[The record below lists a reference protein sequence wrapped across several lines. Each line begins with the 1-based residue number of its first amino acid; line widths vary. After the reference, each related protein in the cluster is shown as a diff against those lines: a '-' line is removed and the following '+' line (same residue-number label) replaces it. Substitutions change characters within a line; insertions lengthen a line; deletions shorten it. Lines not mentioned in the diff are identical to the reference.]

1 MTVSRRS
8 GGASPPS
15 RLFHTAGRPRL
26 AIGCIIKGGG
36 GVEDVDISTGT
47 VLVAHD
53 VEADAAS
60 VRFRDINQ
68 HHTGFPDGVLGGRYI
83 HYDIRGRIRAFEFVA
98 VSKGVN
104 LEDFPEP
111 EAALAVKVMLRGGF
125 IIRYDLPRE
134 QRD

>member
-1 MTVSRRS
+1 MQTQLSRHFTR
-8 GGASPPS
+8 
-15 RLFHTAGRPRL
+15 RGRPRL
-26 AIGCIIKGGG
+26 AGGCIIRGGG
-36 GVEDVDISTGT
+36 AEDVDISTDA

-60 VRFRDINQ
+60 VRFRDVHQ

-83 HYDIRGRIRAFEFVA
+83 HYDIKGRIRAFEFVA

-111 EAALAVKVMLRGGF
+111 EAALAVKVLLRDGF
-125 IIRYDLPRE
+125 VIRYELPRGRRATRR
-134 QRD
+134 Q